1 MISATSLINN
11 NNVHG
16 AVLTTSLTPVCGCDS
31 RSWTMLR
38 LARRSG
44 TVQTQHS
51 LAALAAGRRW
61 KSALCAS
68 ARRREF
74 RAAPAAPLVTRRGQS
89 AWHLRV
95 AWARATAFGPPVR
108 PPARAQLRPTGTV
121 AEATRRSSTRAF
133 RPPRDDRTAP
143 YEDEEEDLRFSG
155 LTGGQLVHE
164 ALVECGVQH
173 VFGYSGGA
181 NLPILDQFHKSPI
194 TFVMNRSEQCCGHAA
209 EGYARASGR
218 VGVVLT
224 T

>member
-1 MISATSLINN
+1 MNAPGRPQTSRLPTPPPLSSSRLCSSHRRMRAAAP
-11 NNVHG
+11 HG
-16 AVLTTSLTPVCGCDS
+16 SPVFPFWHCPRGGADNLTTSRTPVCGCDA

-95 AWARATAFGPPVR
+95 AWARATAFGPPVCHTR
-108 PPARAQLRPTGTV
+108 IVYLLTIAPVSSQEGAPQRVPSCAPLAPLPKPLVAHPPVRSGLLVTTGLPRMRT
-121 AEATRRSSTRAF
+121 TRRTF
-133 RPPRDDRTAP
+133 D
-143 YEDEEEDLRFSG
+143 
-155 LTGGQLVHE
+155 
-164 ALVECGVQH
+164 
-173 VFGYSGGA
+173 
-181 NLPILDQFHKSPI
+181 SP
-194 TFVMNRSEQCCGHAA
+194 A
-209 EGYARASGR
+209 
-218 VGVVLT
+218 
-224 T
+224 